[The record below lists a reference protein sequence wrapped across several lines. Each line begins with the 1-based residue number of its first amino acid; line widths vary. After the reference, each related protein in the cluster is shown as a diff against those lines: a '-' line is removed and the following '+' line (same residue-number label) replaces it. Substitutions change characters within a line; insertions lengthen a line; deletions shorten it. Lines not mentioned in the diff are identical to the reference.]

1 MKKVIKKIAVTAAL
15 TFTLFSLMG
24 CGLVKSMKGKVPDEW
39 YDVTRDL
46 YIKAFSENW
55 SGTYGEVQAIED
67 YTDKSK
73 KFGYYLVD
81 LDGDG
86 NDEFLVGFDDGS
98 KATAFTD
105 VYIWHSDFGAFRI
118 FFGGGGS
125 TYYYLCTDKTIKE
138 TSFYGNQPT
147 ERFLK
152 YNKEGNSFEILEKGG
167 EPMKVELTY
176 F

>member
-1 MKKVIKKIAVTAAL
+1 MKKGIKGLIVTAL
-15 TFTLFSLMG
+15 ITFSVLSLMG
-24 CGLVKSMKGKVPDEW
+24 CGLVKSMKSKVPDEW

-55 SGTYGEVQAIED
+55 SGKYGDIEVKDE

-73 KFGYYLVD
+73 KFGYFLVD

-86 NDEFLVGFDDGS
+86 NDEFLVGYDDGS

-105 VYIWHSDFGAFRI
+105 VFIWHSDFGAFRI
-118 FFGGGGS
+118 FSGGFGE
-125 TYYYLCTDKTIKE
+125 TYYYVCTDKSLKE
-138 TSFYGNQPT
+138 EYMYGNQPR
-147 ERFLK
+147 ERYLK
-152 YNKEGNSFEILEKGG
+152 YDKEGNSFTVLESGG